1 MRELMG
7 WIRRWLL
14 KNSSHFRVDVGGD
27 LLFREGGQTD
37 VKVLPSILHQ
47 VARLELVE
55 GVIMVFVGSFAI
67 DLYLI
72 YKYCT

>member
-47 VARLELVE
+47 VAQLELVE
-55 GVIMVFVGSFAI
+55 G
-67 DLYLI
+67 
-72 YKYCT
+72 